1 MYTTKMLIDVAA
13 VKAET
18 TIGVKNT
25 QDSAEFLMYKKLG
38 EIINT
43 YLDYISNIAPIF
55 DAKDMRKGYDVTLR
69 SGDTI
74 IIMIKKEG

>member
-1 MYTTKMLIDVAA
+1 MYTTKMLIDFVT
-13 VKAET
+13 VQSETIVGAE
-18 TIGVKNT
+18 NT
-25 QDSAEFLMYKKLG
+25 KSTAEFLMYKKLG

-43 YLDYISNIAPIF
+43 YADYISNIAQIF
-55 DAKDMRKGYDVTLR
+55 DSKDNKKGYDITLK

>member
-1 MYTTKMLIDVAA
+1 MYTTKMLLDVVTVQSETILGVGNTKDKAA
-13 VKAET
+13 
-18 TIGVKNT
+18 
-25 QDSAEFLMYKKLG
+25 DLMYRKLG

-43 YLDYISNIAPIF
+43 YSDYISSVAPIC
-55 DAKDMRKGYDVTLR
+55 DVKDTKKGYDVTLK